1 MLICVYKYSN
11 VVILIAVIPAVQM
24 GRQKSLIDIFEV
36 LDFINF
42 VKVNVVMAVTF
53 L

>member
-1 MLICVYKYSN
+1 MYKYSN
-11 VVILIAVIPAVQM
+11 VVILIAIIPVVQM
-24 GRQKSLIDIFEV
+24 GRKKSLSDIFEV

-42 VKVNVVMAVTF
+42 VKVYVVRAVTF